1 MRSIVFILLLSFSN
15 NAFSQKEIGVLPKQK
30 KYTQSLQ
37 FSVENGFLISNGTE
51 KSDQLLDRSYY
62 NGLEFR
68 YGWTKNNTLNTYNQ
82 IYRFPTLGLGWY
94 SSTFQNSDIGK
105 PNALFFFFTMP
116 FHFEE
121 YKRWTGSY
129 TGAFGVSYNFN
140 PFDELDN
147 PANVLI
153 GSSRNAYIHLAYNLN
168 FRINSRFTT
177 FGSVG
182 FKHFSNGAMTL
193 PNKGIN
199 LVPFALGVRYKLT
212 DKTLEKPAIPLPAF
226 IRHNQWNIMF
236 GAGTKNYKHGGE
248 NYFKSTL
255 GFNYL
260 RQMSYKYRLGA
271 GMDIF
276 YASSANYR
284 NQSSE
289 SDFSKS
295 VSYAVVGSW
304 EWVINRIVYVPIGV
318 GYYLHRNLE
327 NGEEQ
332 PYYGRIGVRFRMAEH
347 YNMGLTIKAHGGH
360 ADYFEWSFVYTFHKD
375 PNKYQ

>member
-1 MRSIVFILLLSFSN
+1 MRSVVFILLLSFSN
-15 NAFSQKEIGVLPKQK
+15 KVFSHKDYLLIPKQK

-37 FSVENGFLISNGTE
+37 LSVENGMLISNGTE
-51 KSDQLLDRSYY
+51 KSDQLLDHSYY

-68 YGWTKNNTLNTYNQ
+68 YGWTKNDTLNTYNRV
-82 IYRFPTLGLGWY
+82 YRFPTLGVGWY
-94 SSTFQNSDIGK
+94 SSTFHNSDIGK
-105 PNALFFFFTMP
+105 PNALYFFFLMP
-116 FHFEE
+116 IHFEE
-121 YKRWTGSY
+121 NKRWTMSY
-129 TGAFGVSYNFN
+129 TGAFGVSYDFN
-140 PFDELDN
+140 PFNESNN

-153 GSSRNAYIHLAYNLN
+153 GSRRNAYIHLGFNLN
-168 FRINSRFTT
+168 YHITNQWTT

-182 FKHFSNGAMTL
+182 FKHFSNGAMEL

-199 LVPFALGVRYKLT
+199 LVPFAFGVKYKLT
-212 DKTLEKPAIPLPAF
+212 EKKLEKPDNPLPGF

-260 RQMSYKYRLGA
+260 RQIRYKYRLGA
-271 GMDIF
+271 GMDFF

-284 NQSSE
+284 NHSPD

-327 NGEEQ
+327 NGEEK
-332 PYYGRIGVRFRMAEH
+332 PYYGRIGMRFRMSEH
-347 YNMGLTIKAHGGH
+347 YNLGVTIKAHGGH
-360 ADYFEWSFVYTFHKD
+360 ADYFEWSFVYTIHKD